1 MNNQARTLFYG
12 IIGAYLVYLAYD
24 LWPVREGMEGA
35 GATGMLVCCIL
46 FVVAGVVFLALAVR
60 LFKKVFIDKDEN
72 YLEGEPEEIVDAETV
87 EDVNDEA
94 VAESAEEAMDEVV
107 EEVHEIS
114 AESEEITEE

>member
-1 MNNQARTLFYG
+1 MNNQVRTLFYG

-35 GATGMLVCCIL
+35 GATGMQVCCIL

-72 YLEGEPEEIVDAETV
+72 YLESEPETV
-87 EDVNDEA
+87 EDTEAAEDVIDEVEA
-94 VAESAEEAMDEVV
+94 KKSEEVMDEN
-107 EEVHEIS
+107 